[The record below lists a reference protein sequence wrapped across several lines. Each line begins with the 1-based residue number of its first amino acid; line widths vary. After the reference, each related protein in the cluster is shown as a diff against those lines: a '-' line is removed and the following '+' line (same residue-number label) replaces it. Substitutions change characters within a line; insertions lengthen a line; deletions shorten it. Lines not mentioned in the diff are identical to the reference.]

1 MARPRCPRRVGCLPA
16 RNYFKPCGV
25 PSSQLEEIVL
35 AVDELEA
42 LRLADLEGLYQDRA
56 ARAMS
61 VSRQTF
67 GRIVEEARRKVA
79 EALVKG
85 KALRIEGGDVELD
98 DQDMA
103 RACGCCAQ
111 PEQTTGKACPPIAAK
126 PGRTAAAKP
135 ARAQG
140 TTRRRKALRGAA

>member
-1 MARPRCPRRVGCLPA
+1 LPA

-42 LRLADLEGLYQDRA
+42 LRLADLEGLYQNRA
-56 ARAMS
+56 AGAMS

-79 EALVKG
+79 DALVKG

-103 RACGCCAQ
+103 LACGCCR
-111 PEQTTGKACPPIAAK
+111 QTEETKATACPPVTAK
-126 PGRTAAAKP
+126 PRRTEAIRP

-140 TTRRRKALRGAA
+140 VARRRRAPRSPLV